1 MKKISIE
8 KTIRIIT
15 LAPIMALIAISLLFA
30 LRPGEFYGAANYA
43 VAILC
48 LTVLPLL
55 AYLLQPYIPRYKDQ
69 GRAGQRRLAI
79 VMAVVGYLAGI
90 LCAVALHMPRPLA
103 MIFACYLISG
113 VFILLFN
120 KVLRIR
126 ASGHSCGTTGPIA
139 YLIYLIGA
147 PALIGLPF
155 LGMVYWASLRMKR
168 HTFSELVLGGGIA
181 VVAAVL
187 GAAIFMP

>member
-1 MKKISIE
+1 MLVADSHNVGLNLLPE
-8 KTIRIIT
+8 ELDDRAE
-15 LAPIMALIAISLLFA
+15 LIMGS
-30 LRPGEFYGAANYA
+30 
-43 VAILC
+43 
-48 LTVLPLL
+48 
-55 AYLLQPYIPRYKDQ
+55 
-69 GRAGQRRLAI
+69 
-79 VMAVVGYLAGI
+79 
-90 LCAVALHMPRPLA
+90 PRPLA
-103 MIFACYLISG
+103 MIFACYLMSG